1 MTGHPHM
8 RKRVAAFMQIADKEL
23 ASARILVPEFPQQ
36 GMFFLQQSAEKM
48 VRALIEAEGKIAGKT
63 HNLRS
68 LAEVLTTAHP
78 LFETL
83 VTVQDLSASAT
94 RYRYPTGGGQLSQL
108 DSDPNT
114 ALRDVENLQAAVT
127 ADLTKSKLL

>member
-1 MTGHPHM
+1 MSDNLHKQ
-8 RKRVAAFMQIADKEL
+8 KRVAAFMQIAADEL
-23 ASARILVPEFPQQ
+23 AAARKLTPELPQQ
-36 GMFFLQQSAEKM
+36 GMFFLQQSAEKLI
-48 VRALIEAEGKIAGKT
+48 RALIEAEGKVAGNT

-68 LAEVLTTAHP
+68 LAEVLTTSHP

-94 RYRYPTGGGQLSQL
+94 RYRYPTGGGRLSQL

-127 ADLTKSKLL
+127 AYLTRSKML